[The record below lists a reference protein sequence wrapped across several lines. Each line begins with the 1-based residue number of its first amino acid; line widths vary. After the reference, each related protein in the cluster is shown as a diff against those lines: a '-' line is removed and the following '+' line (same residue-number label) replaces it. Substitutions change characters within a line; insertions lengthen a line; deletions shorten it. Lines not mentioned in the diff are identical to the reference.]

1 MCSLVCFSQTSTK
14 PGRKSLKNQ
23 NKKEYSLN
31 SKGKTKGQDNFREE
45 GYVTQG
51 GEEEVEG
58 EQGSKKESLELV
70 EETCEHPQVR
80 IGDPE
85 GQVSWDRIQMP
96 CFKLINTEVVASQQ
110 SISYRCDLQVLFLQQ
125 EKPVSWLHMLSP
137 LQLID
142 LCLILRKVS
151 PGFDFLQEK
160 WFLFLFNWVMRK
172 FWQGPIS
179 CPVVDECLVTAI
191 AIKQGSFLKWLCLNK
206 MFLIYIYIYI

>member
-80 IGDPE
+80 IGDPK

-96 CFKLINTEVVASQQ
+96 CFKLINTEVVASQKVYHIDVIFRSCFSSKKSQ
-110 SISYRCDLQVLFLQQ
+110 CHGSTCC
-125 EKPVSWLHMLSP
+125 P
-137 LQLID
+137 LYNSLTF
-142 LCLILRKVS
+142 V
-151 PGFDFLQEK
+151 
-160 WFLFLFNWVMRK
+160 
-172 FWQGPIS
+172 
-179 CPVVDECLVTAI
+179 
-191 AIKQGSFLKWLCLNK
+191 SFLGKFHQALISSKKSGFCFYSIGSWENFGKGLSLAQWLMSVLWQ
-206 MFLIYIYIYI
+206 L